1 MKLSKRSAG
10 ELAAILGMVAVVC
23 TLAVLQYR
31 WTGEI
36 SRSEQQRLKANL
48 TTGVRGFEQEFSY
61 DFERLCETF
70 EIDPEVS
77 PESLETLLLRQKID
91 WDRMAARPALI
102 ARVDI
107 WRLEEGHASFES
119 FDLKDDSRGE
129 AGGKRFLEAA
139 VWPERLGSL
148 LPYLE
153 RQAQL
158 LNARVIGDREALYY
172 PWTFQGNTPAL
183 VRPIFHVANAQ
194 DVYVQ
199 LEGFLILEFNR
210 EVLEQQYVPDLVV
223 RHFGE
228 PGLTSFGVAVR
239 TVKAPYRTIYIS
251 NANLGYA
258 SNANSAVSSSAPDAA
273 VNLFESVAEEARRR
287 GHAQVQ
293 ATAGNEQWQLVV
305 QDPAGSV
312 DVGVAQWRRRNLAIS
327 FGLLAALAGTMVLL
341 FSVARRAERLAN
353 LQMEFVAG
361 VSHEL
366 CTPLAVINSAA
377 ENIVDGVVEGAAQVQ
392 EYGTIIR
399 EQGRRL
405 ERLVDEVLLFAAGR
419 FGRLGYDLRPTEV
432 APILEQSLAASEA
445 MLRDAGFTIHKE
457 MSAQLP
463 FVIADP
469 EALGKC
475 VENLISN
482 AMKYSG
488 ENHCVAL
495 RAVCAPDQGPPEVQI
510 SVEDKGIGISPA
522 DLPHIFEPFYRAQ
535 GVRDGQV
542 RGVGLGLYLVKRMME
557 AMGGRVSVA
566 SKLSKGS
573 VFTLHFPAFDSAEPH
588 YNDAAKAEVGKA

>member
-1 MKLSKRSAG
+1 M

-77 PESLETLLLRQKID
+77 PASLENRVLRQQSD
-91 WDRMAARPALI
+91 WERNASRPALI
-102 ARVDI
+102 AGVDI
-107 WRLEEGHASFES
+107 WKLEEGHASFETFEAKGGTS
-119 FDLKDDSRGE
+119 GE
-129 AGGKRFLEAA
+129 GSGKRFLEAA
-139 VWPERLGSL
+139 AWPERLGSL

-158 LNARVIGDREALYY
+158 LNARVTGDREALYY
-172 PWTFQGNTPAL
+172 PWTFQGDAPAL
-183 VRPIFHVANAQ
+183 IRPIFHVENAR
-194 DVYVQ
+194 DMYVQ
-199 LEGFLILEFNR
+199 LQGFLILEFNR

-228 PGLTSFGVAVR
+228 PALTSFGVAVR
-239 TVKAPYRTIYIS
+239 TVKAPYRTIYTS
-251 NANLGYA
+251 NANSGYA
-258 SNANSAVSSSAPDAA
+258 SNANSSSAPDAA

-287 GHAQVQ
+287 GHAPLQ
-293 ATAGNEQWQLVV
+293 AATGNEQWQLVV

-327 FGLLAALAGTMVLL
+327 FGLLAVLAGAMVLL

-419 FGRLGYDLRPTEV
+419 FGRAGYDLRPTEV
-432 APILEQSLAASEA
+432 VPIVEQRLAASEA
-445 MLRDAGFTIHKE
+445 MLRDAGFTIEKE
-457 MSAQLP
+457 ISAQLP
-463 FVIADP
+463 VVIADP

-488 ENHCVAL
+488 ENRWVAL
-495 RAVCAPDQGPPEVQI
+495 RAVCAAEQASPEVRI
-510 SVEDKGIGISPA
+510 IVEDRGIGISAA
-522 DLPHIFEPFYRAQ
+522 DLAHIFEPFYRAQ

-557 AMGGRVSVA
+557 AMRGRVSVS

-573 VFTLHFPAFDSAEPH
+573 VFTLHFPVFDSAEPRH
-588 YNDAAKAEVGKA
+588 SDAAKVEVGNRS